1 MYIYH
6 MRRIHMIWGLQG
18 WVNVVGDQADVAFC
32 LVYECG
38 EAELERRLLDRGKS
52 SGQLCTCV

>member
-1 MYIYH
+1 
-6 MRRIHMIWGLQG
+6 
-18 WVNVVGDQADVAFC
+18 VAFC